1 LPAKHGTALSRRI
14 PANAILVLPAIAA
27 LVLLLVLPV
36 GYLLLLSFNAPVQGD
51 IELKWEFTVSN
62 YSRLLSD
69 SFYLWIVLRSI
80 LVAAITTLV
89 AAAAGY
95 LLALSLWRAPKA
107 YKSYLIV
114 LVLAPLL
121 ISVVVRTYGWMVILG
136 DKGVLNTAL
145 ISLGIV
151 RQPLEIMFTR
161 SAVVIG
167 LVHVLLPFMALS
179 ILSSLERID
188 PSIPEAAK
196 TLGAKPWSVH
206 WRVIVPLAT
215 PGFAAGVTI
224 VFSFAVSAYV
234 TPMLMGRGATDMIT
248 TVIYQQFMTVFN
260 WHFGAALT
268 TALLTMTLIV
278 MSVTL
283 YVFSW
288 RTRAWL
294 SQQ

>member
-107 YKSYLIV
+107 
-114 LVLAPLL
+114 
-121 ISVVVRTYGWMVILG
+121 
-136 DKGVLNTAL
+136 
-145 ISLGIV
+145 
-151 RQPLEIMFTR
+151 
-161 SAVVIG
+161 
-167 LVHVLLPFMALS
+167 
-179 ILSSLERID
+179 
-188 PSIPEAAK
+188 
-196 TLGAKPWSVH
+196 
-206 WRVIVPLAT
+206 
-215 PGFAAGVTI
+215 
-224 VFSFAVSAYV
+224 
-234 TPMLMGRGATDMIT
+234 
-248 TVIYQQFMTVFN
+248 
-260 WHFGAALT
+260 
-268 TALLTMTLIV
+268 
-278 MSVTL
+278 
-283 YVFSW
+283 
-288 RTRAWL
+288 
-294 SQQ
+294 